1 MLPVA
6 LFGLV
11 WPWSPWQRSS
21 QRAAALCRAEVCTGN
36 VEQPSQLGLSL
47 DTLHIPATT
56 QQTVGPFAL
65 QRKHLVA
72 NTA

>member
-1 MLPVA
+1 MLPVS

-21 QRAAALCRAEVCTGN
+21 QRAAALCRAEVCAGN
-36 VEQPSQLGLSL
+36 VKQLSQLGPSI
-47 DTLHIPATT
+47 DTLHIPFTT
-56 QQTVGPFAL
+56 QHAADPFAL

-72 NTA
+72 